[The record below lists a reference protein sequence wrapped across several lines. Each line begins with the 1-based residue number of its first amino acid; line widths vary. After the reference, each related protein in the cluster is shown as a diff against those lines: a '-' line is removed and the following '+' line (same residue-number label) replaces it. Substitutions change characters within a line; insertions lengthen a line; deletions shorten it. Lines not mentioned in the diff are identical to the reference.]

1 MKKMTAFIIFFI
13 SLFIISCAS
22 SKERELKKL
31 FNATSVDVSVK
42 KGRND
47 ADIELLNLVRTK
59 EGVQIKTTSYTS
71 DYQNMSFII
80 DKDNYLFIDLGI
92 GTSYLKLE
100 ESEEIDVYNYISN
113 IKETEDKLTFDFN
126 MNSFTN
132 VHDFWL
138 DQFIPIDEKLKF
150 TCEFNEGKIIS
161 LDYVVGKVRVI
172 FQINGYSN
180 KENVKEIEIPKKEE
194 CGYITEDDFYNHLSQ
209 VRDLDI
215 NNCKLITNGRIINAY
230 VNEKVEL
237 NVGGG
242 IYYKGSIIKHIE
254 QEDLYIEDVVFSE
267 KGEYKVKV
275 YTKYLGL
282 ELSTEVTA
290 VVEKRV
296 DSKNSYKV
304 NELKSIAYGFTID
317 ENTYLCDERYIY
329 KFDKECKTLYGKLDL
344 QCQGNCHYVKDGY
357 LYVSAN
363 FPYLSTYNGE
373 YGYYGSVTKIN
384 LTNFTIDK
392 QVPIRSYPI
401 SIIVDNNDNV
411 IISKGANQHV
421 YNEVVNMDT
430 GELSKAFF
438 GYQGD
443 FLLYDS
449 KQDIIINVTR
459 TTTNNNEI
467 YKYNGQTWDYVGD
480 SSIKCDEVY
489 YYDNN
494 MIVTD
499 KGVYKYNESTND
511 YTLTKFYFN
520 DNINYLEVLYA
531 TSDGEKAYVVLGKDI
546 NTPKKIY
553 TLDLESGIYS
563 NIVLVDEQINP
574 IKFTYSH
581 QDNLYVVYESGVI
594 LKVECK

>member
-1 MKKMTAFIIFFI
+1 
-13 SLFIISCAS
+13 
-22 SKERELKKL
+22 
-31 FNATSVDVSVK
+31 
-42 KGRND
+42 
-47 ADIELLNLVRTK
+47 
-59 EGVQIKTTSYTS
+59 
-71 DYQNMSFII
+71 
-80 DKDNYLFIDLGI
+80 
-92 GTSYLKLE
+92 
-100 ESEEIDVYNYISN
+100 
-113 IKETEDKLTFDFN
+113 

-138 DQFIPIDEKLKF
+138 DEFIPIDEKLKF

-194 CGYITEDDFYNHLSQ
+194 CGYTTEDDFYSHLSQ
-209 VRDLDI
+209 ITDLDI
-215 NNCKLITNGRIINAY
+215 NNCNFTTNGRIINAY

-237 NVGGG
+237 NISGN
-242 IYYKGSIIKHIE
+242 IYYKSSIIKHVE

-275 YTKYLGL
+275 YTKYLGV

-304 NELKSIAYGFTID
+304 NELQSVAYGFTID

-384 LTNFTIDK
+384 LSDFTIDK

-459 TTTNNNEI
+459 DTTSNNEI
-467 YKYNGQTWDYVGD
+467 YKYNGKTWDYVGD

-511 YTLTKFYFN
+511 YNLTKFYFN
-520 DNINYLEVLYA
+520 DNKTYLEVLYA
-531 TSDGEKAYVVLGKDI
+531 TSNGEKAYVVLGEDI

-563 NIVLVDEQINP
+563 NVVLVDEQISSI
-574 IKFTYSH
+574 IKREKYGENKIAGEKFLEENKTKEGVQTTASGLQYKVIKEGKGAIPTDSSTVKVNYKGTLIDGTEFDSSYKRNAPATFRAN
-581 QDNLYVVYESGVI
+581 QVIKGWTEALTLMPVGSKWELYIPQELAYGARNAGQIKPFSTLIFE
-594 LKVECK
+594 VELVSIEDK